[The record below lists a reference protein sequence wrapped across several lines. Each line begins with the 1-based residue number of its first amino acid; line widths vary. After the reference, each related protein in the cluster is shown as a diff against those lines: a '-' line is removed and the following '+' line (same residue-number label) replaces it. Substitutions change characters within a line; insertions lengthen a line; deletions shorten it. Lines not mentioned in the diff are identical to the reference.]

1 MLVTQI
7 KLGVY
12 HFNDHLPY
20 IKEMSLYLQVAPE
33 TIRYAYSKLKD
44 NHYISLSKNTGAKI
58 IIEYSQDE
66 IQNHIQE
73 FFITRKDALIDLS
86 QSMQPLFSHIQWLS
100 LKNASEESLNELEQL
115 ITKREIFV
123 SYRAIH
129 IFLKLFSFLKNDI
142 LIRLIWWIYIFYQIP
157 FFSVYKE
164 ISILEKNGYL
174 LLEIVRLCRQQDWDK
189 LKIAIDKSHEQIHT
203 NLMQFYKSHIHY
215 ASSHEKI
222 AFSWDVYKRNEQKQY
237 SLGTEIIQD
246 LSRGNYREG
255 SFLPSLDSLA
265 IQKNVSVST
274 VRRTLTLLRQIGA
287 VKSINGVGT
296 QILPINK
303 IAENCDFSQNS
314 TKKRLSDFVQSLYIL
329 TNSCQEIVQLTLVH
343 MDESEINQLII
354 LLEKLRNIHRCE
366 LAAYSVLH
374 YVVKYAPYNAISII
388 YSQLFEQLLW
398 GYPLRSIM
406 KVLHNITIH
415 IDTLIECLHIKDF
428 NHCSHIVE
436 RLMINDLIS
445 ASQYLEKIG
454 LTTHIDIQTLQI

>member
-33 TIRYAYSKLKD
+33 TIRYAYNKLKD

-164 ISILEKNGYL
+164 ISD
-174 LLEIVRLCRQQDWDK
+174 R
-189 LKIAIDKSHEQIHT
+189 KS
-203 NLMQFYKSHIHY
+203 
-215 ASSHEKI
+215 
-222 AFSWDVYKRNEQKQY
+222 
-237 SLGTEIIQD
+237 
-246 LSRGNYREG
+246 
-255 SFLPSLDSLA
+255 
-265 IQKNVSVST
+265 
-274 VRRTLTLLRQIGA
+274 
-287 VKSINGVGT
+287 
-296 QILPINK
+296 
-303 IAENCDFSQNS
+303 
-314 TKKRLSDFVQSLYIL
+314 
-329 TNSCQEIVQLTLVH
+329 
-343 MDESEINQLII
+343 
-354 LLEKLRNIHRCE
+354 
-366 LAAYSVLH
+366 
-374 YVVKYAPYNAISII
+374 VV
-388 YSQLFEQLLW
+388 
-398 GYPLRSIM
+398 
-406 KVLHNITIH
+406 
-415 IDTLIECLHIKDF
+415 
-428 NHCSHIVE
+428 
-436 RLMINDLIS
+436 
-445 ASQYLEKIG
+445 
-454 LTTHIDIQTLQI
+454 